1 MIQMEPLRQ
10 QTILVVDDTPDNVL
24 LLVELLKGVFRVQV
38 ATHGAKA
45 LELARSEAPP
55 DLILLDVMMPGM
67 DGFEVCRALKADP
80 LTREIPVLFVTS
92 KGETRDEARGFM
104 AGAADYIT
112 KPFSAPLVLARVRTH
127 LQQRR
132 LLAAERDLLEQ
143 TLKGSLAVIL
153 EMISLA
159 NPEAPAWDQ
168 RLSELVEQT
177 ARAAGMAEPW
187 IVGLAAVLSRIGAL
201 TVPDAILEKVKA
213 KRILNTEERQAYN
226 RVPEIGYRLLKGI
239 PRLEEVAEMIY
250 YSQKN
255 YDGRGFPP
263 DDRAGDAIPAGA
275 RILRVCLDFMHTTSG
290 QEDMGKRVLE
300 MLGNHYAYDPDV
312 VFALKKT
319 IDAGFFSQPEPG
331 GSPTC
336 EVALEDLVEGQVLQE
351 AIRTTDGQPLLG
363 EGTQL
368 GTGHLELL
376 ANYAMVGAVN
386 GPFLVRRA

>member
-1 MIQMEPLRQ
+1 
-10 QTILVVDDTPDNVL
+10 
-24 LLVELLKGVFRVQV
+24 
-38 ATHGAKA
+38 
-45 LELARSEAPP
+45 
-55 DLILLDVMMPGM
+55 
-67 DGFEVCRALKADP
+67 
-80 LTREIPVLFVTS
+80 
-92 KGETRDEARGFM
+92 
-104 AGAADYIT
+104 
-112 KPFSAPLVLARVRTH
+112 
-127 LQQRR
+127 
-132 LLAAERDLLEQ
+132 
-143 TLKGSLAVIL
+143 
-153 EMISLA
+153 
-159 NPEAPAWDQ
+159 
-168 RLSELVEQT
+168 
-177 ARAAGMAEPW
+177 
-187 IVGLAAVLSRIGAL
+187 
-201 TVPDAILEKVKA
+201 
-213 KRILNTEERQAYN
+213 
-226 RVPEIGYRLLKGI
+226 
-239 PRLEEVAEMIY
+239 MIY